1 MIMRAVCD
9 SRVSKRERAAKK
21 KKKLAVRGRNRVIAV
36 RFTSTPQLGSF
47 MSAPLIATINV
58 TTKCLLFDRFASVR
72 RSYLSAGV
80 SKRAIDRSV
89 SRGNLVGNDK
99 YSHCF
104 LNCSIINAGPNI
116 HSRRL
121 YFYR

>member
-1 MIMRAVCD
+1 MTHVFRKGNSEEEEEAGSD
-9 SRVSKRERAAKK
+9 
-21 KKKLAVRGRNRVIAV
+21 RGRDRVIAV

-89 SRGNLVGNDK
+89 SRGNLVGNE
-99 YSHCF
+99 
-104 LNCSIINAGPNI
+104 INTPTV
-116 HSRRL
+116 S
-121 YFYR
+121 